1 MKIFI
6 ILLLAAALLVVAVFL
21 IYQGVRL
28 VNHVSKRVD
37 DLEQVEHSP
46 WLANFEE
53 YCRHAEEEGYDQ
65 IKDGQL
71 RDFYIRDIERSRAKK
86 IRAQKNLGK

>member
-1 MKIFI
+1 MKILA
-6 ILLLAAALLVVAVFL
+6 ILLVALILLVIALFL

-28 VNHVSKRVD
+28 VDRVSKRAD

-46 WLANFEE
+46 WLANFDE
-53 YCRHAEEEGYDQ
+53 YCRHAEEEGYAP

-71 RDFYIRDIERSRAKK
+71 RDIYIRDIERSRAKK
-86 IRAQKNLGK
+86 LRSQKNI